1 MQAFDEEAFRKALVP
16 LRRAFG
22 DFAPGQVRRVV
33 SNLVEISQER
43 AEELKASVDVKL
55 SDEEA
60 QKLQEQL
67 GDLGL

>member
-1 MQAFDEEAFRKALVP
+1 VQAMDEPAFTKALVP

-22 DFAPGQVRRVV
+22 GFAPGQTRRVV
-33 SNLVEISQER
+33 SNLVEISQAG

-60 QKLQEQL
+60 ARLQEAL